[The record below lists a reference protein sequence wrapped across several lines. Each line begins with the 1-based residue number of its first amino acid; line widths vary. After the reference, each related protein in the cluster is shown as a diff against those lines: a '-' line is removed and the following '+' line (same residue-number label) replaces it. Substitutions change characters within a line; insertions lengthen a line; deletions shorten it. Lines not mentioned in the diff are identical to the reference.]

1 MLGSLRRSRN
11 ISTLRVN
18 TYRPPLPVQEPY
30 LVRGLLL
37 QFRKDVLRLG
47 LGRERHVE
55 DGVEMQSRL
64 VE

>member
-18 TYRPPLPVQEPY
+18 TYRPPLPVQGAY
-30 LVRGLLL
+30 LVRRLLL

-64 VE
+64 AK